1 MHVFHFVNQN
11 KTHITIILWNMD
23 IVAVCGLTYSD
34 FVINRM
40 AEIKRADLLVLS
52 FGAVGTVDFRNEIK
66 NSDGIFVDLCTLSD
80 DLSCTVLCGA
90 DTDVY
95 GIKHKSVIVADKGQ
109 LIDVSDAVNAP
120 KGYQGGVTYRSYET
134 SAGKI
139 GVIVDGDIMYTDSV
153 KAAAEGKAELIVGI
167 SDCAIDNK
175 LILACR
181 AAALYNS
188 VPVLLS
194 AKNYSLLTDSEG
206 SIKQAC
212 ALSVNE
218 ISF

>member
-1 MHVFHFVNQN
+1 ML
-11 KTHITIILWNMD
+11 ILWSMD

-40 AEIKRADLLVLS
+40 AEIKHTDLLVLS
-52 FGAVGTVDFRNEIK
+52 FGAVGVVDFRNEIK

-95 GIKHKSVIVADKGQ
+95 GIKRKSVIVADRGQ
-109 LIDVSDAVNAP
+109 LIDVSDMVNAP
-120 KGYQGGVTYRSYET
+120 KGYQGGASYRSYET

-139 GVIVDGDIMYTDSV
+139 GVIVDGDIMYADSA
-153 KAAAEGKAELIVGI
+153 KNAAQNNARLIVNI
-167 SDCAIDNK
+167 VDDVIDNK
-175 LILACR
+175 RILACR
-181 AAALYNS
+181 AAALYNF

-194 AKNYSLLTDSEG
+194 AKNYSLLTDG
-206 SIKQAC
+206 GGGIKQAN
-212 ALSVNE
+212 ALAVNE
-218 ISF
+218 ITL